1 MTNSR
6 PGGTEKQAHSRYSR
20 ARGRNNEMSK
30 IAMKAIRIARGTA
43 LTMGVAVMMALV
55 LGMATAAFGADGDFF
70 KVGKSNFASAVSVLD
85 KSGAGPALKLLVDSG
100 APLAV
105 NSSTKVTNL
114 NADKVDG
121 LDASQ
126 LGGLSGV
133 TQVELQGVKDS
144 LDFKT
149 NSATCPDGTVAIG
162 GGGRIQGTR
171 SAAAIDESR
180 RDFGDPRT
188 WQVSAHEPV
197 PTSDVWQLDA
207 FAICASARL

>member
-1 MTNSR
+1 MIKLATSIVLWV
-6 PGGTEKQAHSRYSR
+6 
-20 ARGRNNEMSK
+20 GRTTVFVV
-30 IAMKAIRIARGTA
+30 G
-43 LTMGVAVMMALV
+43 LAVMLALV
-55 LGMATAAFGADGDFF
+55 LGVASAAFGADGDFF
-70 KVGKSNFASAVSVLD
+70 RMGKSNFASAVSVLD

-114 NADKVDG
+114 NADKLDG

-133 TQVELQGVKDS
+133 TQVAQDGVRDS

-149 NSATCPDGTVAIG
+149 NSATCPAGTVAIG
-162 GGGRIQGTR
+162 GGGRIQGTLR
-171 SAAAIDESR
+171 VAAINESR

-188 WQVSAHEPV
+188 WVVSAHEPT
-197 PTSDVWQLDA
+197 PANDVWQLDA
-207 FAICASARL
+207 FAICASARP